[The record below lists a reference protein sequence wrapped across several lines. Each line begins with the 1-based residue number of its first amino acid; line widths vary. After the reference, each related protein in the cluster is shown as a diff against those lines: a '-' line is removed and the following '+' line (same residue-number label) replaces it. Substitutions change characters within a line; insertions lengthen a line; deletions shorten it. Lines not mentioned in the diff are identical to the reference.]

1 MDEALHFDYTISKAY
16 CEQLGLVWL
25 GDDWVRDADEDAHFY
40 HFTQE
45 QVDVA
50 MRHHLW
56 QVKTLFT
63 PRNYSFWQRILIA
76 AYFLFGFEPKR
87 K

>member
-1 MDEALHFDYTISKAY
+1 MSEPLHYDYTISKEY
-16 CEQLGLVWL
+16 CRILGLVWL
-25 GDDWVRDADEDAHFY
+25 GDDWVRDADREAWAVG
-40 HFTQE
+40 FTQG
-45 QVDVA
+45 QVEVA